1 MSRLLGIALAALW
14 LVSKA
19 GLWRV
24 VGWNPAES
32 DGLGIGDG
40 LTGRIVDPT
49 TGAGVFNP
57 NLNPAVVGIDPLT
70 GSLAATGT
78 DMSFGSAVI
87 RQVLTGVINGD
98 FLVPPPSGAYSGTG
112 SPRDYDI
119 DSDPTSA
126 RYNPLPGALWTPPAD
141 GSVIAQVFVNGGR
154 NTLVLSNITAGTTTG
169 GSMMWPVVAP
179 VSTGQQ
185 FRALISIYV
194 DLLTAANGTV
204 SYQWFKTDGTTA
216 VGSAVSRSL
225 GVGASE
231 VKIDA
236 GLVPSTAGRLRITV
250 SLGASTG
257 TAYINEVRCV
267 FPPAELPVT
276 LATMAAGT
284 GTITTT
290 ETQVIG
296 CTIPANTFVVGAT
309 YTVKAWF
316 TMTSTVANVATF
328 RLRCGSTTLTGTVLA
343 SMNPT
348 ATTTASNGG
357 FYVEATLTI
366 RSVGPGGTAW
376 ASIEMVGGTQPFAV
390 PVRVDVGTATV
401 AVNTTQ
407 ANILELTAQTAA
419 GTTSTTGRMGLIRC
433 EYAA

>member
-57 NLNPAVVGIDPLT
+57 NLNPAVVGIDPQT
-70 GSLAATGT
+70 GALAPTGT
-78 DMSFGSAVI
+78 DMSFGSAI
-87 RQVLTGVINGD
+87 RRQIHTNVINGD
-98 FLVPPPSGAYSGTG
+98 FAMLPPGGAASN
-112 SPRDYDI
+112 I
-119 DSDPTSA
+119 VSDPA
-126 RYNPLPGALWTPPAD
+126 DANYNPLPGWTWTPSTDTVTAMIIPD
-141 GSVIAQVFVNGGR
+141 GSYASGYRVLMTWSPPSASVYGQLEQLIAVPRSQ
-154 NTLVLSNITAGTTTG
+154 
-169 GSMMWPVVAP
+169 
-179 VSTGQQ
+179 GQQ
-185 FRALISIYV
+185 FRALLSVYAPNVGTTIL
-194 DLLTAANGTV
+194 LLTQFLAADLSTIG
-204 SYQWFKTDGTTA
+204 
-216 VGSAVSRSL
+216 
-225 GVGASE
+225 SE
-231 VKIDA
+231 VTTTYTNVSECKLDA
-236 GLVPSTAGRLRITV
+236 GLVPPTASYLRLRIKIAGNTSPRGV
-250 SLGASTG
+250 G
-257 TAYINEVRCV
+257 EVRCV

-276 LATMAAGT
+276 LATMAT
-284 GTITTT
+284 GTSAITTT

-328 RLRCGSTTLTGTVLA
+328 RLRCGATTLTGTVLT

-348 ATTTASNGG
+348 ATATATNEG
-357 FYVEATLTI
+357 YYIEATLTI
-366 RSVGPGGTAW
+366 RSVGAGGTAW
-376 ASIEMVGGTQPFAV
+376 AAIEMVAKTTQPFAV
-390 PVRVDVGTATV
+390 GHRVEVGSATV